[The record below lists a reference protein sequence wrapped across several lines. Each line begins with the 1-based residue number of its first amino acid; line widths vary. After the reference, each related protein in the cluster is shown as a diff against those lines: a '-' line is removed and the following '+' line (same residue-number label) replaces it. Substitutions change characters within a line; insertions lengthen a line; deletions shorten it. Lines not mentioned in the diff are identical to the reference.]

1 MREVLCEERRHDMDM
16 DMEVDRARLVWAHRG
31 IHGDDTLERRTTSP

>member
-1 MREVLCEERRHDMDM
+1 MREVLCEERRHDM
-16 DMEVDRARLVWAHRG
+16 EVDRSRLLWAHRG

>member
-1 MREVLCEERRHDMDM
+1 MREVLCEERRHDM